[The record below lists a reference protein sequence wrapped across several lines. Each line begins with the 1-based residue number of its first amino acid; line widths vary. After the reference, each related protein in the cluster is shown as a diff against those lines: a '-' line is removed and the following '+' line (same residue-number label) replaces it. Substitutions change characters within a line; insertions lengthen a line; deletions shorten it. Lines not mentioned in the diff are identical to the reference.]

1 MKEIKNIRKYVFYT
15 YIVFWIMI
23 LIIGG
28 LVSML
33 TSSDY
38 FAMQWMMVICSWSP
52 TIVLFA
58 LSKKILKGTTLKQF
72 YKDLLREKVTFSGFL
87 LGTLIIVVIYF
98 SSVLLYSLITSN
110 PFSFNISITF
120 PSVIWN
126 LIFSILQGASGEE
139 SGWRGYLLPQLVQN
153 YGFSKGNVI
162 LGFIWAFWHLPLW
175 FISSGY
181 SGWMLIQY
189 IVVFIIFAIS
199 FTILMGWVQQ
209 KCRNLFLAFWMHFLF
224 NFLLTTLTVD
234 LLVPFT
240 IMSIFYVVVAVII
253 VAVSKKQN
261 VKLK

>member
-23 LIIGG
+23 LTIGG

-58 LSKKILKGTTLKQF
+58 LSKKILKGTTLKEF
-72 YKDLLREKVTFSGFL
+72 YKDLLREKVTFSGFS
-87 LGTLIIVVIYF
+87 LGTLIIVAIYF

-120 PSVIWN
+120 PSIIWS
-126 LIFSILQGASGEE
+126 LVFSILQGASGEE

-162 LGFIWAFWHLPLW
+162 LGCIWDL
-175 FISSGY
+175 
-181 SGWMLIQY
+181 ML
-189 IVVFIIFAIS
+189 
-199 FTILMGWVQQ
+199 
-209 KCRNLFLAFWMHFLF
+209 
-224 NFLLTTLTVD
+224 
-234 LLVPFT
+234 
-240 IMSIFYVVVAVII
+240 
-253 VAVSKKQN
+253 
-261 VKLK
+261 